1 MIKKNEMKG
10 GLMRRFFVYLTC
22 VSLILSYLH
31 AFPKEEDLLKG
42 SSKIEREGWFF
53 LHLEGTPF
61 QIGYQYGFFMGLH
74 IEEALENLSFY
85 LEKDTGKKWKY
96 YKSTAKKLFLPKVP
110 EEYKEEMR
118 GIVEGMKAIGVK
130 KVDFED
136 ILALNSWMEIAWY
149 YLPFT
154 EPKKKGAPSHC
165 SAFIATGDATKD
177 GNIVMAHNTW
187 IDYVTGRFFN
197 VFIDLK
203 PANGNRVLMQS
214 YAGFIHSGSDWY
226 ISSSGLMVTETTIV
240 GFKGFN
246 PNGTPEFV
254 RARKAIQYANSID
267 EWVKIMIEDNNGGYA
282 NSWLI
287 GDRKTGEIAC
297 LELGLKNHS
306 IKRTKNGY
314 FAGSNIAFDEKVREE
329 TDVDYSAENTTA
341 QARYRRWKELLD
353 SNYGKID
360 VDLAKSF
367 ISDHYD
373 VVTKSNNPS
382 ARTLCG
388 HIELDPKGEPSWER
402 PPYYPEGAIDAKV
415 TDSVLSERMMSWAIF
430 GHPCGLEFN
439 AKNFLEKKA
448 SFKWM
453 KDYLKDINKN
463 EWVLFGIK

>member
-1 MIKKNEMKG
+1 MKG
-10 GLMRRFFVYLTC
+10 GCMRGLFIFL
-22 VSLILSYLH
+22 VSIALVSSPLSSLQ
-31 AFPKEEDLLKG
+31 KEEDLLKG
-42 SSKIEREGWFF
+42 SSKIEREGWIF

-61 QIGYQYGFFMGLH
+61 QIGYQHGFFLG
-74 IEEALENLSFY
+74 IYIDEAIKALSFY
-85 LEKDTGKKWKY
+85 LEKETGKKWKFF
-96 YKSTAKKLFLPKVP
+96 KSVAKKFYLPKIP
-110 EEYKEEMR
+110 QEYLEEMK
-118 GIVEGMKAIGVK
+118 GIAEGARAIGVK
-130 KVDFED
+130 EIDLED
-136 ILALNSWMEIAWY
+136 IVALNSWMETAWY
-149 YLPFT
+149 YIPYI

-177 GNIVMAHNTW
+177 GIIVMAHNTW

-197 VFIDLK
+197 IFIDLK
-203 PANGNRVLMQS
+203 PKKGNRILMQS
-214 YAGFIHSGSDWY
+214 YPGFIHSGSDWY

-254 RARKAIQYANSID
+254 RARRAIQYANSID
-267 EWVKIMIEDNNGGYA
+267 EWVEIIMEDNNGGYA

-306 IKRTKNGY
+306 LKRTKNGY

-329 TDVDYSAENTTA
+329 TDLDYSDETTTGM
-341 QARYRRWKELLD
+341 ARHKRWKELLD

-360 VDLAKSF
+360 SNLAKSF
-367 ISDHYD
+367 ISDHFD
-373 VVTKSNNPS
+373 VVLQKESPS

-402 PPYYPEGAIDAKV
+402 PPYYPEGAVDAKV
-415 TDSVLSERMMSWAIF
+415 TDSLLAERMMSWAIF
-430 GHPCGLEFN
+430 GHPCKLEFN
-439 AKNFLEKKA
+439 SEKFLETK
-448 SFKWM
+448 SQFKWM
-453 KDYLKDINKN
+453 KDWLKDLPKN